1 MVQLNLRSVLRVAYI
16 SREENLYT
24 SYFQRL
30 GLLEKEPELILE
42 LEIMLRQGAV
52 SDV

>member
-1 MVQLNLRSVLRVAYI
+1 MVQLNLRNILRVAYI

-30 GLLEKEPELILE
+30 GLLEKEPELASE
-42 LEIMLRQGAV
+42 LEIILREGAV
-52 SDV
+52 SNV